1 MKTYSEYK
9 LDQLFAEDA
18 DINLARL
25 MGPTSALGT
34 GTQRVDPGVL
44 AKLRVVMHG
53 IQDEFPDP
61 TEALQEIIKAATM
74 LLARTGRSMNPGTV
88 KRKLGDRDT
97 VTRELPGEDEEL

>member
-34 GTQRVDPGVL
+34 GTQSVDPGVL
-44 AKLRVVMHG
+44 AKLSVVMHG
-53 IQDEFPDP
+53 IQD
-61 TEALQEIIKAATM
+61 
-74 LLARTGRSMNPGTV
+74 
-88 KRKLGDRDT
+88 
-97 VTRELPGEDEEL
+97 